1 MRSYAFR
8 RNCDTELNGTQME
21 CHNEVIFLTGFWDTA
36 KWNLPTLSWHTFR
49 QFSIRS
55 GCVPEHPSTF
65 AQTMEELVATS
76 YARHCDLSLE
86 TATQGTTTQIV
97 GN

>member
-1 MRSYAFR
+1 
-8 RNCDTELNGTQME
+8 ME

-36 KWNLPTLSWHTFR
+36 KWNLPTLSWHMFR

-55 GCVPEHPSTF
+55 GCVLEHPSTF
-65 AQTMEELVATS
+65 VQTMEELLATS
-76 YARHCDLSLE
+76 YARHRALSLE
-86 TATQGTTTQIV
+86 PATQGTTNQIV